1 MDHGEQE
8 KLLKKK
14 KQEARIARVEERLER
29 LEKILAA
36 HESEGCSSRENE
48 ASLLLKRWLDVH
60 DTGCRYDH
68 HGYCQ
73 EHFLEDK
80 GDCIVFLTGK
90 FLAAR
95 ENEDL

>member
-1 MDHGEQE
+1 MDNGELRKFQ
-8 KLLKKK
+8 KKRR
-14 KQEARIARVEERLER
+14 EILRLRSIEDRLER

-36 HESEGCSSRENE
+36 RDRESHSFREDE